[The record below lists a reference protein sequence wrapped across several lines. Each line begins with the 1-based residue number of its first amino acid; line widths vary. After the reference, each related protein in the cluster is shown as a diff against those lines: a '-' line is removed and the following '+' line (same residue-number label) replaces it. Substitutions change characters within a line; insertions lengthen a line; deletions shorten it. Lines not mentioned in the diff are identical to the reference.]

1 MKIRLELT
9 PEQLKTVEIALN
21 ELFNSDR
28 WISGRKEA
36 DIDKIAVGAGYL
48 LHVIESYNKNNTKL
62 KTKHMK
68 TAMQELINKIQYSI
82 DKQSGLS
89 ITKEQENTL
98 EAIKL
103 VAESLL
109 DKEKQQ
115 LQKAFS
121 DGQETPIN
129 HPTLP
134 HYSRDEYYI
143 DNYNQKE
150 LIIVDFDKVYRSG
163 AGVEKCIAEMLHI
176 LIGICK
182 WDAEALYNEVKDIAG
197 TDYTDYDSKGRGLK
211 YRVIHSWFEPYIGE

>member
-1 MKIRLELT
+1 MNLTFIVEKMIMDILLEEKYT
-9 PEQLKTVEIALN
+9 FSIQ
-21 ELFNSDR
+21 
-28 WISGRKEA
+28 
-36 DIDKIAVGAGYL
+36 YL
-48 LHVIESYNKNNTKL
+48 YGLNNTKL

-150 LIIVDFDKVYRSG
+150 LIIVDFDKVKEEWIKEANG
-163 AGVEKCIAEMLHI
+163 MTELEK
-176 LIGICK
+176 
-182 WDAEALYNEVKDIAG
+182 VKYYFKKINDNQN
-197 TDYTDYDSKGRGLK
+197 K
-211 YRVIHSWFEPYIGE
+211 